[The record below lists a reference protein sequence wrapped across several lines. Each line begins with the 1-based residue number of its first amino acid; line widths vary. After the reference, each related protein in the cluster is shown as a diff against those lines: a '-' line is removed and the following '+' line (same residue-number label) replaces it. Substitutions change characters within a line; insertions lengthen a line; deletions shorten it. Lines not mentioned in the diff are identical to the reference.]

1 MQKYGYI
8 LNTAQRFGIIC
19 YLCILNGNV
28 YRELKFHINKLNE

>member
-8 LNTAQRFGIIC
+8 LNTAQQFGIIC

-28 YRELKFHINKLNE
+28 YRA